1 MAFLPQTF
9 LSNLNSKDGPAKAN
23 RFMVVIPIPAYI
35 NQFIGHSLLEQIVN
49 FPGTI
54 VSDISNAITGQKTSN
69 AAMSRYLSLQ
79 CESSELP
86 GRFLQTMDGKVYG
99 PIFKVPYQSQYQ
111 DVSCTF
117 ICSNKFYERKLF
129 DRWMEAIHPSDTNN
143 LRFPKGYA
151 STYLTDVKI
160 IQYDD
165 FIRQIYAVELMDA
178 FPIGIASQPVSWG
191 SGDFHKLTIQFA
203 YQRYKTIYDAPYN
216 LSSFAMEVFGA
227 DASKW
232 LDQKTGELIAPIGKI
247 FDKIFK

>member
-1 MAFLPQTF
+1 MPFLPQAF
-9 LSNLNSKDGPAKAN
+9 LSNLNTKDGPAKAN
-23 RFMVVIPIPAYI
+23 RFQVVIPIPAYI
-35 NQFIGHSLLEQIVN
+35 NQFINHSTLEQIVN

-54 VSDISNAITGQKTSN
+54 VSDISNIMGGEKTTNS
-69 AAMSRYLSLQ
+69 AVSRYLSLQ

-99 PIFKVPYQSQYQ
+99 PIFKVPYQSQYNE
-111 DVSCTF
+111 VTCTF

-129 DRWMEAIHPSDTNN
+129 DKWMEAIHPSDTNN

-165 FIRQIYAVELMDA
+165 FIRQIYAVELIDA
-178 FPIGIASQPVSWG
+178 FPIGIASQPVSW
-191 SGDFHKLTIQFA
+191 SAGDFQRLTVRFA
-203 YQRYKTIYDAPYN
+203 YQRFKTIYDAPYN
-216 LSSFAMEVFGA
+216 LTSFAMEVFGA
-227 DASKW
+227 DVSNWMDKT
-232 LDQKTGELIAPIGKI
+232 TGELIAPVGKI